1 MRAKWDLVRHELRT
15 NGKRAALRRARFFF
29 LEPIG
34 KWMLRASYPNVRWG
48 NGVIV
53 HGKLE
58 LLGPGRVVIGDGCW
72 FSNANGITNRIHTVT
87 ADAVVE
93 IGNGVTFGGATIVA
107 AKSVVIG
114 ARTMLGP
121 CTIVDTDF
129 HSIDAAERNTGRWSE
144 AGPVR
149 LGEDVWVGRDAMIL
163 QGVTVGSRSVIG
175 ARSVIRA
182 SVPED
187 RVVVGNPQRIASEV
201 PRPPSGAPLD
211 DGTDAL
217 HDGGL

>member
-1 MRAKWDLVRHELRT
+1 
-15 NGKRAALRRARFFF
+15 
-29 LEPIG
+29 
-34 KWMLRASYPNVRWG
+34 
-48 NGVIV
+48 
-53 HGKLE
+53 
-58 LLGPGRVVIGDGCW
+58 
-72 FSNANGITNRIHTVT
+72 
-87 ADAVVE
+87 
-93 IGNGVTFGGATIVA
+93 
-107 AKSVVIG
+107 
-114 ARTMLGP
+114 MLGP

-129 HSIDAAERNTGRWSE
+129 HSIDAAERNSGRWSE

-201 PRPPSGAPLD
+201 KRSEG
-211 DGTDAL
+211 
-217 HDGGL
+217 